1 MYTLPQIIDRSALL
15 FPEKDAFR
23 CLEDSISYRELK
35 HKSDQLAHQLN
46 HSGVQKGNRV
56 AVFMNRCLDTAVG
69 IFGILKSGAAYVP
82 IDPFAPVSRSVSI
95 LKDCG
100 VEHLVTT
107 ETQRQKIRA
116 LTKDVDGLK
125 TIVGMTPDADVNV
138 ETIPW
143 EQVFSQVPHL
153 DQLPGI
159 LEQDLAFILYTSGST
174 GIPKGIMHTHYSG
187 LALAKIA
194 SRLYG
199 FTENDKVGTFA
210 PLHFDP
216 STFGYFAAPLAG
228 ATAVI
233 IPDAH
238 LSLPP
243 SLSALVAKEKITI
256 WYSVP
261 LMLINALLYGEIEK
275 HDFSSLRWVLF
286 AGEVFTTKHLRAL
299 MQLWPHAKFSNLY
312 GPAEVILCTYYHLKS
327 IPQADEPI
335 PIGTVWDNTEYRILL
350 EEGTEA
356 PAGVPGELAVRTATM
371 MRGYWNNPELTERSL
386 YRIKVA
392 DGYDHVYYKTGDLV
406 KENEQGQL
414 LFLGRS
420 DRQIKLRGFRIELD
434 EIEQTL
440 LKHEGVKEAVVVV
453 VEGENDYRKL
463 SAAINPM
470 RGSHI
475 DIRELKTFCKS
486 HLPSYAIPES
496 IEVASDFPRTSSGK
510 IDRKEIIKNMGTKQ
524 L

>member
-1 MYTLPQIIDRSALL
+1 MYTLPQIIERSALL
-15 FPEKDAFR
+15 FPYLDAFR
-23 CLEDSISYRELK
+23 CLDVSISYRELK
-35 HKSDQLAHQLN
+35 YKSDQLAHQLYL
-46 HSGVQKGNRV
+46 SGVRKGNRV
-56 AVFMNRCLDTAVG
+56 GIFMNRCLETAVG
-69 IFGILKSGAAYVP
+69 VFGILKSGAAYVP

-107 ETQRQKIRA
+107 ESQRQKIRA
-116 LTKDVDGLK
+116 LTQDADCLK
-125 TIVGMTPDADVNV
+125 TIVGMTPDTDVEV
-138 ETIPW
+138 QTISW
-143 EQVFSQVPHL
+143 EQVFTQVPNP

-174 GIPKGIMHTHYSG
+174 GTPKGIMHTHYSG
-187 LALAKIA
+187 LSLAKIA

-228 ATAVI
+228 ATSVI
-233 IPDAH
+233 IPDAY

-261 LMLINALLYGEIEK
+261 LMLINALLYGEIKK

-286 AGEVFTTKHLRAL
+286 AGEVFITKHLRAL
-299 MQLWPHAKFSNLY
+299 MHLWPHAKFSNLY
-312 GPAEVILCTYYHLKS
+312 GPAEVILCTYYHLRS
-327 IPQADEPI
+327 IPQTDEPI

-350 EEGTEA
+350 EDDTEA

-371 MRGYWNNPELTERSL
+371 MRGYWNNPKRTEHSL

-392 DGYDHVYYKTGDLV
+392 DGYDHVFYKTGDLV
-406 KENEQGQL
+406 KEDKQGQL
-414 LFLGRS
+414 LFLGRR

-434 EIEQTL
+434 EIEQIL
-440 LKHEGVKEAVVVV
+440 LKHDGVKEAAVVV
-453 VEGENDYRKL
+453 VEGQNEYRQL
-463 SAAINPM
+463 SAAINPVM
-470 RGSHI
+470 GSSI

-486 HLPSYAIPES
+486 HLPSYAVPEY
-496 IEVASDFPRTSSGK
+496 IEVTSDFPRTS
-510 IDRKEIIKNMGTKQ
+510 
-524 L
+524 